1 MIKEATITENIARF
15 RDTKSLLSLA
25 KAIALVLKQRR
36 SAELIYG
43 IYCGLF
49 YPPSPVLNCDAGDFK
64 KFLGSFGNCSSSPFY
79 LSRSQLVNE
88 YIDDFEVDSLP
99 VDFAEAR
106 IESIA
111 LVNGSLIIGEY
122 AGNSG
127 RIAVVTPDS
136 CCITDHYNHVPGVR
150 HIHSVCKKGD
160 LGEIYIATGD
170 SSKLLDLWTID
181 GCKLEFVKT
190 IKRRLAGYTAIVEL
204 NDNHYFG
211 TDFSNRPNYIETLEG
226 KKYFFPTKAYTKQAV
241 AFFPLLE
248 RYIISV
254 NTDVYPLGNRST
266 LSVFDTAEEE
276 FVFCDY
282 LDCLLK
288 GDC

>member
-1 MIKEATITENIARF
+1 M
-15 RDTKSLLSLA
+15 
-25 KAIALVLKQRR
+25 
-36 SAELIYG
+36 
-43 IYCGLF
+43 
-49 YPPSPVLNCDAGDFK
+49 
-64 KFLGSFGNCSSSPFY
+64 
-79 LSRSQLVNE
+79 
-88 YIDDFEVDSLP
+88 
-99 VDFAEAR
+99 
-106 IESIA
+106 
-111 LVNGSLIIGEY
+111 
-122 AGNSG
+122 
-127 RIAVVTPDS
+127 VTPDS
-136 CCITDHYNHVPGVR
+136 CCISDYYNHVPGVR

-254 NTDVYPLGNRST
+254 NTDVYPLGDRST

-288 GDC
+288 GDS